1 MTKRKKK
8 THGHWNTILTLKP
21 DTAFGFIYLVTN
33 TVSGRKYV
41 GKKQYYFYRKGK
53 KVSKSKWET
62 YTGSSK
68 ELNKDIKDLGKD
80 KFIFEILAEYMTRGW
95 LTYAEANLQHKRDVL
110 TTYMTDDMTPLYY
123 NKQIG
128 AIRYMP
134 KRIDDP
140 TPVKR
145 VKK

>member
-1 MTKRKKK
+1 
-8 THGHWNTILTLKP
+8 
-21 DTAFGFIYLVTN
+21 
-33 TVSGRKYV
+33 V